1 LLRMNFFDELNRR
14 NVFKETLAYVVVS
27 WVLIQ
32 VATTILPIVDAPD
45 WVLKTGIMFLALG
58 LPVWIF
64 FSWAFEVTP
73 EGFKKTAK
81 VSVASSDTALS
92 NVRFNYIII
101 IGLITAVAISFYNRS
116 LPKTKSANLITNKSI
131 AVLPFEDLSS
141 GGDTEWFC
149 DGVTEDIRTNLSKIK
164 GIEKVISYTSV
175 MQYKENR
182 PTIPE
187 IGKKLGVSYILEGS
201 VRKQDN
207 QIIITAQLIDAR
219 SDTYLWSDNYI
230 RDLTDIFAIQSEIA
244 ESVAKELG
252 AKITPDEQSNIESV
266 PTSNIEAYDFYLKAN
281 DFYLKGVDYSQRGM
295 LKENFS
301 YAIQMFEQAI
311 AIDSNYT
318 MAWVGLT
325 QAYSDLY
332 WFNYEGD
339 IDYLIKIKECLDK
352 AIALNPDLLEVKL
365 GEGIYYYR
373 CLLDYPKAIEIFEKL
388 QSKYPNNYELYA
400 WPGYAYRR
408 AGQFEKFKENM
419 DKVISLNPSDWRT
432 YFALGETFIM
442 LRKYKEAENY
452 LKIAIELNPSAM
464 YNFIFLTRLY
474 LITGQ
479 VDQAR
484 TLLSEI
490 NLPEMDYYKSNV
502 EFNDKN
508 YDKAIT
514 ILENSSHTLTVNHE
528 TYTPKQLHLALIYYV
543 MNNKE
548 QANIYFQEARIILEK
563 NLDEH
568 QNDSR
573 IFSSLGIVYAGLG
586 MREKAIEA
594 NNKAIRIMNISIDAL
609 RGVHRE
615 LDMARILMMLGDHN
629 KAIEKLEFL
638 LQQKSFLSVE
648 LLKND
653 PFWNPLREIA
663 AFKTL
668 IANPKYQI
676 TMMNR

>member
-1 LLRMNFFDELNRR
+1 MNFFDELNRR
-14 NVFKETLAYVVVS
+14 NVIKETLAYVLVS

-45 WVLKTGIMFLALG
+45 WVLKTGILFLGLG

-81 VSVASSDTALS
+81 VSEASPDNALS

-101 IGLITAVAISFYNRS
+101 VGLIAAVAISFYNRS
-116 LPKTKSANLITNKSI
+116 MPKAKSANLITNKSI

-201 VRKQDN
+201 VRKQNN

-219 SDTYLWSDNYI
+219 SDTHLWSNNYI

-432 YFALGETFIM
+432 YFAIGETFIM

-452 LKIAIELNPSAM
+452 LKIAIELNPSAI

>member
-1 LLRMNFFDELNRR
+1 MKFFDELNRR

-32 VATTILPIVDAPD
+32 VATTILPIVEAPD
-45 WVLKTGIMFLALG
+45 WVLKTGILFLALG

-81 VSVASSDTALS
+81 VSEASSDITIS

-101 IGLITAVAISFYNRS
+101 IGLIAAVAISFFNRS
-116 LPKTKSANLITNKSI
+116 MPKKKLANLITNKSI

-149 DGVTEDIRTNLSKIK
+149 DGVTEDIRTNLSKIN

-201 VRKQDN
+201 VRKQNN

-219 SDTYLWSDNYI
+219 SDTHLWGDNYT
-230 RDLTDIFAIQSEIA
+230 RDLTDVFAIQSEIA

-252 AKITPDEQSNIESV
+252 AKITPDEQANIESV
-266 PTSNIEAYDFYLKAN
+266 PTSNIEAYDYYLKAS
-281 DFYLKGVDYSQRGM
+281 DFYLKGVDYNNRD
-295 LKENFS
+295 LKKENFS

-311 AIDSNYT
+311 AIDSNYVL
-318 MAWVGLT
+318 AWIGLT
-325 QAYSDLY
+325 QAHSDMY
-332 WFNYEGD
+332 WFYYEGN
-339 IDYLIKIKECLDK
+339 IDYKIKIKECLDK
-352 AIALNPDLLEVKL
+352 AIALNPDLLEVQL
-365 GEGIYYYR
+365 GVGLYYYR

-388 QSKYPNNYELYA
+388 KSKYPNNSELYG
-400 WPGYAYRR
+400 WSGYVYRR
-408 AGQFEKFKENM
+408 MGQFEKYIENT
-419 DKVISLNPSDWRT
+419 DKYISMNPTVWGA
-432 YFALGETFIM
+432 YFAKGETLIM
-442 LRKYKEAENY
+442 LRKYKEAEYY
-452 LKIAIELNPSAM
+452 LKTAIELNPSAINS
-464 YNFIFLTRLY
+464 YIFLTKFY
-474 LITGQ
+474 LIIGQ
-479 VDQAR
+479 VDMAR
-484 TLLSEI
+484 TLISEI
-490 NLPEMDYYKSNV
+490 NSHEMDYYKSNI
-502 EFNDKN
+502 ELNDKN
-508 YDKAIT
+508 YDKAIS
-514 ILENSSHTLTVNHE
+514 ILKSSSNTWTVNHE
-528 TYTPKQLHLALIYYV
+528 VYTPKQLHLALIYYM
-543 MNNKE
+543 MNNRE
-548 QANIYFQEARIILEK
+548 QANIYFQEARFILEEK
-563 NLDEH
+563 LDEQ

-573 IFSSLGIVYAGLG
+573 IFSSLGIAYAGLG

-594 NNKAIRIMNISIDAL
+594 NSKAMRIMNISIDAL

-629 KAIEKLEFL
+629 NAIEKLEFL
-638 LQQKSFLSVE
+638 LQQNSFLSVE

-653 PFWNPLREIA
+653 PFWNPLREIT

-668 IANPKYQI
+668 IANPKYQV

>member
-1 LLRMNFFDELNRR
+1 MKFFDELNRR

-45 WVLKTGIMFLALG
+45 WVLKTGIFFLALG

-64 FSWAFEVTP
+64 FSWAYQVTP

-81 VSVASSDTALS
+81 VSEASSGATVS

-101 IGLITAVAISFYNRS
+101 IALITAIVASFFNRS
-116 LPKTKSANLITNKSI
+116 MPITKSSNLISNKSI

-149 DGVTEDIRTNLSKIK
+149 DGVTEAIRSNLSKIK

-187 IGKKLGVSYILEGS
+187 IAKKLGVSYILEGS
-201 VRKQDN
+201 VRKQNN
-207 QIIITAQLIDAR
+207 QIIISAQLIDAH
-219 SDTYLWSDNYI
+219 SDKQLWGDNYI
-230 RDLTDIFAIQSEIA
+230 RDLTDVFTIQSEIA

-252 AKITPDEQSNIESV
+252 AKITPDEQSNIKSAT
-266 PTSNIEAYDFYLKAN
+266 TSNIEAYDLYLKAN
-281 DFYLKGVDYSQRGM
+281 DFYLKGVEYNQRS
-295 LKENFS
+295 LQKENFS
-301 YAIQMFEQAI
+301 YAIQMYEQAI

-318 MAWVGLT
+318 LAWVGL
-325 QAYSDLY
+325 AKANLDIY
-332 WFNYEGD
+332 WFNYEGNVE
-339 IDYLIKIKECLDK
+339 YLLKIKEYLDK
-352 AIALNPDLLEVKL
+352 AIALNPELLEVKIL
-365 GEGIYYYR
+365 EGLYYYR
-373 CLLDYPKAIEIFEKL
+373 STLDYPKAIEIFEKL

-400 WPGYAYRR
+400 WSAYVYRR
-408 AGQFEKFKENM
+408 MGQFEKYIENI
-419 DKVISLNPSDWRT
+419 DIFISMNPAFWGA
-432 YFALGETFIM
+432 YFAKGETLIM
-442 LRKYKEAENY
+442 LRRYKEAAYY
-452 LKIAIELNPSAM
+452 LKTAIELNPSAINN
-464 YNFIFLTRLY
+464 YIFLTKLY

-479 VDQAR
+479 VDMAR
-484 TLLSEI
+484 TLISEKNI
-490 NLPEMDYYKSNV
+490 PELDYWKSKV
-502 EFNDKN
+502 ELNDKN
-508 YDKAIT
+508 YHNAIS

-528 TYTPKQLHLALIYYV
+528 AYTPKQLHLALIYYT
-543 MNNKE
+543 MNNRE
-548 QANIYFQEARIILEK
+548 QAHIYFEEARLILEEK
-563 NLDEH
+563 LVEQ

-586 MREKAIEA
+586 MKEDAIKA
-594 NNKAIRIMNISIDAL
+594 NNKALHIMNISIDAL
-609 RGVHRE
+609 RGVYRE
-615 LDMARILMMLGDHN
+615 LDMARSLMMLDDHDG
-629 KAIEKLEFL
+629 AIEKLEFL
-638 LQQKSFLSVE
+638 LQQNSFLSVE

-653 PFWNPLREIA
+653 PFWNPLRENT

-676 TMMNR
+676 N

>member
-1 LLRMNFFDELNRR
+1 MKFFDELNRR
-14 NVFKETLAYVVVS
+14 NVIKETLAYLVVS

-45 WVLKTGIMFLALG
+45 WVLKSGILFLALG

-81 VSVASSDTALS
+81 VSEASSGTTVS
-92 NVRFNYIII
+92 NARFNYIII
-101 IGLITAVAISFYNRS
+101 IGLIAAVAISFFNRS
-116 LPKTKSANLITNKSI
+116 MPKTKSANFITNKSI

-149 DGVTEDIRTNLSKIK
+149 DGVTQDIRTNLSKIK

-175 MQYKENR
+175 MQYKKNR

-187 IGKKLGVSYILEGS
+187 IAKKLGVSYILEGS
-201 VRKQDN
+201 VRKQNN
-207 QIIITAQLIDAR
+207 QIIITAQLIDAH
-219 SDTYLWSDNYI
+219 SDTNLWSDNYI
-230 RDLTDIFAIQSEIA
+230 RDLTDVFAIQSEIA
-244 ESVAKELG
+244 ENVAKELG

-281 DFYLKGVDYSQRGM
+281 DFYLKGVDYDQRSM

-318 MAWVGLT
+318 LAWIGLT
-325 QAYSDLY
+325 QAYSNLY
-332 WFNYEGD
+332 WFRYEGN
-339 IDYLIKIKECLDK
+339 IDYIIKIKECLDK

-365 GEGIYYYR
+365 GEGIFYYR
-373 CLLDYPKAIEIFEKL
+373 CLRDYPKAIEIFEKL
-388 QSKYPNNYELYA
+388 QSKYPNNFELYA
-400 WPGYAYRR
+400 WPGYVYRR
-408 AGQFEKFKENM
+408 AGQFDKFKENM

-432 YFALGETFIM
+432 YFAIGETFIM
-442 LRKYKEAENY
+442 LRKYKEAEYY
-452 LKIAIELNPSAM
+452 LKTAIELNPSAIN
-464 YNFIFLTRLY
+464 NFIFLTKLY

-479 VDQAR
+479 VDIAR
-484 TLLSEI
+484 TLISEI
-490 NLPEMDYYKSNV
+490 NIPEMDYSKSNV
-502 EFNDKN
+502 ELNDKN
-508 YDKAIT
+508 YDKAIS

-528 TYTPKQLHLALIYYV
+528 AYIPKQLQLALIYYV
-543 MNNKE
+543 MNNRE
-548 QANIYFQEARIILEK
+548 QASIYFQEARLILEE
-563 NLDEH
+563 NLDEQ

-594 NNKAIRIMNISIDAL
+594 NNKAIHIMNISIDAL
-609 RGVHRE
+609 RGAHRE

-638 LQQKSFLSVE
+638 LQQNSFLSVE

-663 AFKTL
+663 TFKTL

-676 TMMNR
+676 TVMSR